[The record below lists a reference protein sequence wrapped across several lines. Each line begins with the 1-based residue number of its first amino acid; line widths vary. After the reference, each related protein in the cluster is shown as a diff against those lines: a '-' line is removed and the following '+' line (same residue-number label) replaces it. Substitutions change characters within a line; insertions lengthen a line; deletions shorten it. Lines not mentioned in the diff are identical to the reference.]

1 MSKMEKIKRIT
12 LIALGFG
19 LATYLIMSGM
29 AILDAEE
36 AKSVEVNATKL
47 SHSQLNLRHSQLDWE
62 SLHPQQSS

>member
-1 MSKMEKIKRIT
+1 MSKIEKIKRII

-36 AKSVEVNATKL
+36 KNTKKSEQTTI
-47 SHSQLNLRHSQLDWE
+47 H
-62 SLHPQQSS
+62 